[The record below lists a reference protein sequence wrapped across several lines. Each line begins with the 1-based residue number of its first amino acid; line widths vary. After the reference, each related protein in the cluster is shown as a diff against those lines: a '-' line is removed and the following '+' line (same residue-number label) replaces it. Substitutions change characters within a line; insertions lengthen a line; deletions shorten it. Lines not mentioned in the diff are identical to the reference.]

1 MAQAKK
7 NYNDG
12 PYIEIA
18 GDSIKIKWIEMGQP
32 RDTFVFKSSA
42 GKFKIVNLPEI
53 DLTKLDIMEDDEWE
67 YDNIEKFIVISDLH
81 GQFDTMLSL
90 LKVHHVIDS
99 VGNWNFGNHH
109 LVVAE
114 IISVEEIK

>member
-1 MAQAKK
+1 MQPIIGNMMFKSIFLVSVILFSNLCLMAQAKK

-18 GDSIKIKWIEMGQP
+18 GDSIKIKWMEMGQP

-53 DLTKLDIMEDDEWE
+53 DLNKLDNMDDYEG
-67 YDNIEKFIVISDLH
+67 D
-81 GQFDTMLSL
+81 
-90 LKVHHVIDS
+90 
-99 VGNWNFGNHH
+99 
-109 LVVAE
+109 
-114 IISVEEIK
+114 